1 MQLFIVDAFTDHIF
15 GGNQAGVVLLRE
27 EQAFAEDALMQTIAA
42 ELKHSETAFV
52 KRIDSDT
59 YQLRYFTPEGEVPL
73 CGHATVAAFTVLRE
87 QGMID
92 CGSFLAQAAAG
103 ALRVSIEPD
112 KIWLEMP
119 QGEIVKTLSQEESE
133 QIYAA
138 YQIRATDKMTGFQPC
153 IVNAGLPDILL
164 PVGSKDALDHA
175 TQNRDEVIRLS
186 QELGLVGIHM
196 FFCPPEGDPTAY
208 CRNFAPLFGIDEES
222 ATGTSNAA
230 LTYFLRKQNRIQPS
244 QVNTFVQGETM
255 GKRSVILS
263 KIESDERIWIGGNA
277 VISMQGTLRMEL
289 QNAK

>member
-1 MQLFIVDAFTDHIF
+1 MRIWFVDAFTDRVF
-15 GGNQAGVVLLRE
+15 AGNTAAVVPLTGWLSDDILL
-27 EQAFAEDALMQTIAA
+27 AIAA
-42 ELKHSETAFV
+42 ENRCSETAFFV
-52 KRIDSDT
+52 PTGLKGN
-59 YQLRYFTPEGEVPL
+59 YQLRWFTPATEVPL
-73 CGHATVAAFTVLRE
+73 CGHATVSAFTVLRE
-87 QGMID
+87 QGMIA
-92 CGSFLAQAAAG
+92 CGSFLAQTAAG
-103 ALRVSIEPD
+103 ALRVSVEPD

-119 QGEIVKTLSQEESE
+119 QGEIVKVLSKEESE

-138 YQIRATDKMTGFQPC
+138 YQIQATEQLPGLLPC

-196 FFCPPEGDPTAY
+196 FFCPPEGEPTAY

-230 LTYFLRKQNRIQPS
+230 LTYFLIKQNRIQPS

-263 KIESDERIWIGGNA
+263 KIESDERVWIGGNA
-277 VISMQGTLRMEL
+277 VISIQGTLRMEP
-289 QNAK
+289 QNKK